1 MRILMKIFSSFLLLA
16 VISTPFFSCKKES
29 DTTAQ
34 QTKTQLI
41 SASGWTYQDA
51 GIDGNGDGAVDA
63 GASFSV
69 LLPAAVP
76 ACRTDNVFTFKAD
89 NTGIADEGTTKCT
102 TADPQ
107 ATAFNWN
114 FTDNESA
121 INISNN
127 VFAIFNGKSKIRAL
141 ADNKLALTRD
151 TTLAG
156 TTYTL
161 LVVLK
166 H

>member
-1 MRILMKIFSSFLLLA
+1 MKIFSSFLLLI
-16 VISTPFFSCKKES
+16 VMSTAFLSCKKDS
-29 DTTAQ
+29 STTEQ
-34 QTKTQLI
+34 PTKAQLI
-41 SASGWTYQDA
+41 SASGWTYQDG

-69 LLPAAVP
+69 LFPTLVP
-76 ACRTDNVFTFKAD
+76 VCRTDNVFTFKAD
-89 NTGIADEGTTKCT
+89 NTGTVDEGATKCNA
-102 TADPQ
+102 ADPQ
-107 ATAFNWN
+107 TTSFNWS

-127 VFAIFNGKSKIRAL
+127 VFAIFNGKSNIRAL
-141 ADNKLALTRD
+141 TDTKLSLTRD
-151 TTLAG
+151 TTVAG